1 MVLTLLKI
9 QYTLVYARKNQ
20 PKHGIT
26 TVHVIKCDLSYDLLG
41 GETWHYHCACVFKH
55 LTVVYVQKQPKYGIT
70 MFHVKKKIFT
80 LVYFGTNLHILNVI
94 YQTIWW

>member
-41 GETWHYHCACVFKH
+41 GKH
-55 LTVVYVQKQPKYGIT
+55 GIT
-70 MFHVKKKIFT
+70 IVHVF
-80 LVYFGTNLHILNVI
+80 LNI
-94 YQTIWW
+94 